1 MNCSHLQAY
10 TACGL
15 EDPFQGL
22 ARGPG
27 LDHQGMRIPFTP
39 SISTDDTVCCAA
51 PSVRPGEAYPSLRSE
66 ETSLGGQV
74 PLEGSFPLHRCCI
87 ASVCSWLSVIPRRF
101 TFGLGLVHRRAARIS
116 IFYAF
121 LYYTPRHSRN
131 AISCSHAPLMSRRK
145 LLRVAGTITQ
155 WQVTR
160 AAHKCFGRLV

>member
-22 ARGPG
+22 ARGSG
-27 LDHQGMRIPFTP
+27 LDHQGMPIHSTP
-39 SISTDDTVCCAA
+39 PTLANDIFRYPA

-87 ASVCSWLSVIPRRF
+87 ASVCFWLSVIPRRF

-145 LLRVAGTITQ
+145 LLHVAGTITQ

-160 AAHKCFGRLV
+160 ATHKCVGRLV